1 MYVCTV
7 PGYPVGTMYKATFY
21 YLLSTTVWHFY
32 QLPAT
37 RLPDYQT
44 TRLPDYGYQLP
55 VPQRHTL
62 LLCTRAPCTTPA
74 YTPACHCFYF
84 YYEYIALF
92 NFSSNSGNEP
102 IGLITG
108 LCRWHMVMASV
119 FDNLPACMT
128 YEIEAVPAL

>member
-37 RLPDYQT
+37 SYQT
-44 TRLPDYGYQLP
+44 TRLP

-84 YYEYIALF
+84 YYEWYMALF

>member
-1 MYVCTV
+1 M
-7 PGYPVGTMYKATFY
+7 
-21 YLLSTTVWHFY
+21 
-32 QLPAT
+32 
-37 RLPDYQT
+37 
-44 TRLPDYGYQLP
+44 
-55 VPQRHTL
+55 
-62 LLCTRAPCTTPA
+62 
-74 YTPACHCFYF
+74 
-84 YYEYIALF
+84 ALF